1 MSNVTG
7 QSNIVRSSIY
17 CLLMKG
23 VSFALLAAV
32 GMVTASARAEIVEN
46 TSVSGPKTTVRYA
59 LWGGADEVASTRNLA
74 QRFVKTHPD
83 IRLDIGVYPWGQYWA
98 KLQTQM
104 ASGLAPDV
112 MQFFSGSFGVWVA
125 RGALM
130 PLDKLAEKSAYRLD
144 DFFPVTIENCRWNN
158 HLYALPTDIAG
169 WSVVYSTDLLE
180 QSGIPKSEWPKSDQS
195 LSWEQFQS
203 LAKKLT
209 LRNPDGTVAQ
219 YGMSAGQNWNLTIS
233 GKDGSDFVDRPVDPT
248 RSTVAGNDRLAKSLI
263 ELFQSEYGDATTL
276 GPKPL
281 SAGAFTVNSDSLLL
295 NSKIAMGTTGP
306 WALKELK
313 NAGVHFGLTPV
324 PHGTGDH
331 ALINVNSLAIFA
343 GCKHPDEAW
352 EFVQYMTSNQVTGE
366 RASRL
371 GGIPP
376 RKGAV
381 QSFLKNEYGIP
392 GCEAFIH
399 DMSVA
404 SPALTAGITTVAKV
418 RDDWLSGTEETIAG
432 EYERRLAALPKP
444 ISSQKYAQFV
454 SGMNTFIEKCVRDRL
469 PNLDSGIRAAI
480 QEDQPKHSSAFVRQ
494 VLPAATLI
502 GNLLLAG
509 FYLRGISRERQDD
522 SAKATSRIT
531 RGGALF
537 LTPWLIGL
545 TCFVVGPI
553 LASVLLSFTNWNMIS
568 SPQWVGFQHYLDLA
582 SDAKFLTGIR
592 ITFTYAAIAI
602 PISLAGGLFTAGLL
616 TTGIRGADFF
626 KALIYFPALF
636 TGAETAVLWTN
647 MLNKDHG
654 VLNYIL
660 SWLHISGPDWMDSGH
675 AFYSVLL
682 MNVFWVGGAMIVYYA
697 GMKQIPQA
705 LFEAAELDGAS
716 AARKFRS
723 ITIPMLSPVILFM
736 VVMTTIGSFQVFTPA
751 LFFAG
756 SSTEIGAP
764 NDSLRF
770 YAVNIYDK
778 AFNNLQMGEA
788 CCYAII
794 LFLIIFA
801 ITYGQLK
808 LAKRFVHTEAN

>member
-1 MSNVTG
+1 M
-7 QSNIVRSSIY
+7 I
-17 CLLMKG
+17 
-23 VSFALLAAV
+23 LATV
-32 GMVTASARAEIVEN
+32 GLIATRAGAEIVEN
-46 TSVSGPKTTVRYA
+46 ESFSGPKTTIRYA
-59 LWGGADEVASTRNLA
+59 LWGGADEVETTRDLA
-74 QRFVKTHPD
+74 HRFVTEHPD
-83 IRLDIGVYPWGQYWA
+83 VRLDIGVYPWGQYWA

-112 MQFFSGSFGVWVA
+112 MEFYSGSFGVWVA

-130 PLDKLAEKSAYRLD
+130 PLDKLAETSGYRLD
-144 DFFPVTIENCRWNN
+144 DFFPVTIENCRWNGG
-158 HLYALPTDIAG
+158 LYALPTDIAS
-169 WSVVYSTDLLE
+169 WSVIYSKDLLE
-180 QSGIPKSEWPKSDQS
+180 QSGIPKTDWPRTDKS
-195 LSWEQFQS
+195 LSWDQFQS
-203 LAKKLT
+203 LAKRLT

-219 YGMSAGQNWNLTIS
+219 YGMSAGQNWNLTMF
-233 GKDGSDFVDRPVDPT
+233 GKDGADFVDRPVNPT
-248 RSTVAGNDRLAKSLI
+248 RSTVAGNSLLAKSI
-263 ELFQSEYGDATTL
+263 IDLFQSEYGDSTTL

-281 SAGAFTVNSDSLLL
+281 AAGAFTTNSDTLLL
-295 NSKIAMGTTGP
+295 NPKIAMGTTGP

-313 NAGVHFGLTPV
+313 KAGVHFGLTPV
-324 PHGTGDH
+324 PHGAHDF
-331 ALINVNSLAIFA
+331 ALINVNSLAIYS
-343 GCKHPDEAW
+343 GCKHPTEAW
-352 EFVQYMTSNQVTGE
+352 EFVEYMASARVVAD
-366 RASRL
+366 RSSRL
-371 GGIPP
+371 GGLPP
-376 RKGAV
+376 RKSSVG
-381 QSFLKNEYGIP
+381 SFLNNQYGID

-399 DMSVA
+399 DLSVA
-404 SPALTAGITTVAKV
+404 SPSLTTGITSVTKA
-418 RDDWLSGTEETIAG
+418 RDDWISATEEVIAD
-432 EYERRLAALPKP
+432 EYERRLAALSKP
-444 ISSQKYAQFV
+444 ISEAAYTKFV
-454 SGMNTFIEKCVRDRL
+454 TGMNAYIETCVRHRL
-469 PNLDSGIRAAI
+469 RRLDTDIGAAI
-480 QEDQPKHSSAFVRQ
+480 QENQPKKSGVLVRQ
-494 VLPAATLI
+494 ILPVAA
-502 GNLLLAG
+502 LLSIIVLAG
-509 FYLRGISRERQDD
+509 LYLRSISRERQDEP
-522 SAKATSRIT
+522 AQATSRVT
-531 RGGALF
+531 KGGALF

-545 TCFVVGPI
+545 TCFVIGPI
-553 LASVLLSFTNWNMIS
+553 VASILLSFTNWNMIS

-592 ITFTYAAIAI
+592 ITFTYAAIVI

-647 MLNKDHG
+647 MLNKEHG

-660 SWLHISGPDWMDSGH
+660 SWLHISGPDWMDSSH
-675 AFYSVLL
+675 AFYSVIL

-705 LFEAAELDGAS
+705 LFEAADLDGAS

-756 SSTEIGAP
+756 SSSDIGAP
-764 NDSLRF
+764 NDALRF

-801 ITYGQLK
+801 ITFAQLK
-808 LAKRFVHTEAN
+808 LAKRFVHTETN